1 VGVFVMVCYN
11 FLTAAPESDSF
22 MAYVMLCDKRF
33 NKNKG

>member
-1 VGVFVMVCYN
+1 MGVFVMVCYN
-11 FLTAAPESDSF
+11 SLTAGRESDSF